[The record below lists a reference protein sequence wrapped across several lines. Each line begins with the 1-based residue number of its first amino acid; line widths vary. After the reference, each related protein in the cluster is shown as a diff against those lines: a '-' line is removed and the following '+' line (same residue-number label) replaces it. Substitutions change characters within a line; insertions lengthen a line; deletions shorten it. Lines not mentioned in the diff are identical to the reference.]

1 MSLDAQD
8 FAAFLSDQA
17 QQECVS
23 FEMANYA
30 AQIDPD
36 GLATRQA
43 AKLQLLTTWHMVDT
57 TGPDGESLDEFIARV
72 DDMYAMAS
80 PEEVT
85 SDDIV
90 VV

>member
-57 TGPDGESLDEFIARV
+57 TGPDGESLDEHEQVQPGWMNYMVLPDTDLDF
-72 DDMYAMAS
+72 
-80 PEEVT
+80 
-85 SDDIV
+85 
-90 VV
+90 